1 MPSFNQETTI
11 QEIAT
16 AYPGAIEGRIFLIT
30 GATNGLGLTFSK
42 FIAKEGAGTVVLTGR
57 SEEKLAKAV
66 EEVKSTANPKTV
78 IKTLILDLDSHDSVR
93 RAADQITSGA
103 LGIPKIDILLNNA
116 GIMAVP
122 YKKID
127 GYEQQFFC
135 NHLSHFLFT
144 NLIISQITSPGGR
157 IINASSDAH
166 QHSPVRFD
174 DINFKDGDVYNKW
187 QAYGQSKTAN
197 ILFAKGLNKRVS
209 ESKGIESFSVHP
221 GAIMTG
227 LANHLDLEA
236 EGFLDKDGKLTV
248 DIITIE
254 QGVAT
259 YLYASLSPELSGKGG
274 SYLTQSQIKDTAFP
288 MTEEDAERLWEFSN
302 GILKAGF

>member
-1 MPSFNQETTI
+1 MPSFNQKTTI
-11 QEIAT
+11 QEIAA
-16 AYPGAIEGRIFLIT
+16 AYPGAIEGRTYLIT
-30 GATNGLGLTFSK
+30 GATT
-42 FIAKEGAGTVVLTGR
+42 AMVLDLQR
-57 SEEKLAKAV
+57 FFNLNNFRLAKAV
-66 EEVKSTANPKTV
+66 EEVKSNANPKTI
-78 IKTLILDLDSHDSVR
+78 IKTLILDLESHDSVR

-144 NLIISQITSPGGR
+144 NLIISQITSPGER
-157 IINASSDAH
+157 IINASSGAH
-166 QHSPVRFD
+166 RRSPVRFD

-197 ILFAKGLNKRVS
+197 ILFSKGLNKRIN

-236 EGFLDKDGKLTV
+236 EGFLDKDGKLTI
-248 DIITIE
+248 DTITIE
-254 QGVAT
+254 QGIAT
-259 YLYASLSPELSGKGG
+259 YLYASLSPELNGKGG
-274 SYLTQSQIKDTAFP
+274 SYLTESQIKDTAFP
-288 MTEEDAERLWEFSN
+288 MTEGDAERLWELSN
-302 GILKAGF
+302 SILGTGF

>member
-1 MPSFNQETTI
+1 MPSFNQKTTI
-11 QEIAT
+11 QEIAA
-16 AYPGAIEGRIFLIT
+16 AYPGAIEGRTYLIT
-30 GATNGLGLTFSK
+30 GATT
-42 FIAKEGAGTVVLTGR
+42 AMVLDLQR
-57 SEEKLAKAV
+57 FFNLNNFRLAKAV
-66 EEVKSTANPKTV
+66 EEVKSNANPKTI
-78 IKTLILDLDSHDSVR
+78 IKTLILDLESHDSVR

-144 NLIISQITSPGGR
+144 NLIISQITSPGER
-157 IINASSDAH
+157 IINASSGAH
-166 QHSPVRFD
+166 RRSPVH
-174 DINFKDGDVYNKW
+174 GDVYNKW

-197 ILFAKGLNKRVS
+197 ILFSKGLNKRIN

-236 EGFLDKDGKLTV
+236 EGFLDKDGKLTI
-248 DIITIE
+248 DTITIE
-254 QGVAT
+254 QGIAT
-259 YLYASLSPELSGKGG
+259 YLYASLSPELNGKGG
-274 SYLTQSQIKDTAFP
+274 HTAFP
-288 MTEEDAERLWEFSN
+288 MTEGDAERLWELSN
-302 GILKAGF
+302 SIWEPVFKDKDKYDSRPTILHIA